1 MSGFMPQD
9 FHTGQIT
16 VPTELSF
23 SDEYKTLSDY
33 RIKTIKVSPQ
43 NGTSFGLGDEIML
56 QVPAMDRTFMDPR
69 NSFMRARLS
78 IPTDGHHTA
87 FQFKGGYTSLID
99 QQEVYVNNT
108 SVRASYV
115 QRYNELFALLK
126 NWSVSQ
132 GRQYAEALLLGTASN
147 YTQNATWGLK
157 FQQPDTGGAT
167 SNDDQIFR
175 FDIYIPLMGEFG
187 TGSFIP
193 IFNSSHMI
201 INRIISDINLLA
213 AKSPTRIDGTANG
226 AGSLGQTGV
235 PDLTVDQVEFH
246 ASVLTLN
253 IPDFQQ
259 LMSMYID
266 QSTGLGTLP
275 IKTVSYDLFTSNL
288 MTTGTSSVSINI
300 PSTVRSARRFFIK
313 FYPADA
319 SLSDYPLGGIN
330 ANCSSLYLRVNGNSY
345 PHQPID
351 TMSNPLSAYLTSL
364 QSFANL
370 LVDGA
375 VQAGFR
381 KETYLRTDALPS
393 DKNTAAW
400 QMYTTKATDV
410 GDSNCW
416 SLVLDAEQLGA
427 PRAPGTLMGT
437 PLNNSASLEVVCS
450 PPLSQNIIAEVW
462 VEYDSVLVYSATS
475 PDFQRVY

>member
-1 MSGFMPQD
+1 MSNFMPQD

-78 IPTDGHHTA
+78 IPS
-87 FQFKGGYTSLID
+87 TSDMALHFNLKAATQALID

-126 NWSVSQ
+126 NWTVSQ
-132 GRQYAEALLLGTASN
+132 GRQYAESLLLGTSVLQ
-147 YTQNATWGLK
+147 TGEPTWGLT
-157 FQQPDTGGAT
+157 FQQPADGV
-167 SNDDQIFR
+167 NNNQIFR
-175 FDIYIPLMGEFG
+175 FDVFIPLMGEFA

-201 INRIISDINLLA
+201 INRLIQNIAHLVGTPEKKTNDEGEPADNGNGIVG
-213 AKSPTRIDGTANG
+213 PT
-226 AGSLGQTGV
+226 
-235 PDLTVDQVEFH
+235 LTVDNVEFH

-253 IPDFQQ
+253 IPDFEQ

-288 MTTGTSSVSINI
+288 MTAGTSSVSINI

-313 FYPADA
+313 FTPADG
-319 SLSDYPLGGIN
+319 SLSDYPIGGIN
-330 ANCSSLYLRVNGNSY
+330 ANCSSVYLRVNGNSY

-351 TMSNPLSAYLTSL
+351 TMANPLSAYLTSL

-370 LVDGA
+370 LVDGS
-375 VQAGFR
+375 VQAGF
-381 KETYLRTDALPS
+381 
-393 DKNTAAW
+393 DKNAYLMTDTLPVDKNSVAY
-400 QMYTTKATDV
+400 QMYSIKASKV
-410 GDSNCW
+410 GESNCW

-437 PLNNSASLEVVCS
+437 PLNNSASLEVVCN
-450 PPLSQNIIAEVW
+450 PPLSEALICEIW